1 MNGSVV
7 AFALTGIVVAAMA
20 WVLRRRSV
28 AVTADEIAATL
39 PWFAVVGVAVAVGR
53 SAPASGPGAGFL
65 RSPTVYLVVGALVAG
80 LWVTLDVA
88 DVSSP
93 SQWTA
98 VSGAIAAIV
107 VGAGSLLGA
116 ESLQARVL
124 AWNGVAIVLAV
135 GVTALVLRA
144 VPGGRRSVH
153 GWLGVGVLFAHVLDA
168 TTTGVGLERLG
179 MTERNPVS
187 AAVIQAGDEIG
198 ASGVVLFLI
207 VKVAVAL
214 LVLATLDP
222 DVDRPGRGAVAVLV
236 FAAGTGLVPAVHNL
250 VLFALT

>member
-1 MNGSVV
+1 VNGSTV
-7 AFALTGIVVAAMA
+7 AFALTGVAGAAVA

-28 AVTADEIAATL
+28 AVTADEIAATV

-53 SAPASGPGAGFL
+53 SGLASGLAAGFL
-65 RSPTVYLVVGALVAG
+65 RSPTVYLAVGALVAG
-80 LWVTLDVA
+80 LWTTLDAA
-88 DVSSP
+88 DVTSP
-93 SQWTA
+93 SHWTA
-98 VSGAIAAIV
+98 VSGAIAALV
-107 VGAGSLLGA
+107 VGAGSLLAA

-135 GVTALVLRA
+135 GVTALVVRA
-144 VPGGRRSVH
+144 VPSGRRSVH
-153 GWLGVGVLFAHVLDA
+153 GWLGAGVLFAHVLDA

-179 MTERNPVS
+179 MTERNPIS
-187 AAVIQAGDEIG
+187 AAVIQAGDGIG
-198 ASGVVLFLI
+198 ASGVALFLL

-222 DVDRPGRGAVAVLV
+222 DGDRRGAVAVLV